1 MARDEEVAA
10 LSAIADA
17 YERWAAI
24 SEHLHQEV
32 AEAAERNDGAP
43 LEALRADFNA
53 QLAVTRSVA
62 EFAHTCPPAGPDVE
76 GLPGAAFIQALHH
89 VVRSQPGL
97 DQDLIELTARW
108 EGWLTEIG
116 RWTPDL
122 SVPPPAR
129 PTSPALSRVLAAVDD
144 WWGFS
149 ADRLH
154 DEIVQSF
161 ANQGHH
167 VTESVAI
174 GTEGDLIQSANVV
187 FEPSTTADV
196 HAPAARGP
204 LARLRRTLLGHRD
217 SR

>member
-24 SEHLHQEV
+24 SDQLHEKLGESSSQYL
-32 AEAAERNDGAP
+32 GAP
-43 LEALRADFNA
+43 IAALRADFNA

-76 GLPGAAFIQALHH
+76 GLPGAAFIQALYH
-89 VVRSQPGL
+89 VVRSQRGL
-97 DQDLIELTARW
+97 DQDLIELTAHW
-108 EGWLTEIG
+108 EEWLTEIG

-122 SVPPPAR
+122 SVPPPPR

-161 ANQGHH
+161 ASRGHH
-167 VTESVAI
+167 VTESVAF
-174 GTEGDLIQSANVV
+174 GAEGDLIQSANVV
-187 FEPSTTADV
+187 FEPSTPADT

-204 LARLRRTLLGHRD
+204 LARLRTLLGHRD